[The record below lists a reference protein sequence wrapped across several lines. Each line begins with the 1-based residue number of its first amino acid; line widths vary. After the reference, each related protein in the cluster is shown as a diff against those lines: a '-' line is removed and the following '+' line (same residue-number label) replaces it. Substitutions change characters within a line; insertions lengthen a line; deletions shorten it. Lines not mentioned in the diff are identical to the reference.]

1 MTRLAPTCGA
11 GRLLRGGAV
20 GLLTGALAIAAHV
33 EADGAVPDLGL
44 AVLPVVLL
52 CAVASALA
60 ARERGPL
67 QILALVGVGQL
78 AVHTFLTTPAVH
90 HPHRGSH
97 LAAAD
102 HSTLMVAAH
111 AVATVLV
118 VAVLAGAERTVF
130 ALTAALGS
138 ILPQRL
144 SPLPATAPL
153 RVSALAV
160 PASPHLAEMLG
171 REVRTRRGPP
181 RAATVTR

>member
-1 MTRLAPTCGA
+1 MTRLAPTRGA
-11 GRLLRGGAV
+11 GRLLGGGAAE
-20 GLLTGALAIAAHV
+20 LLTSALAIAAHV